1 MTAFNNE
8 LYLKLQAENISK
20 RIEQFNNKL
29 YLEFGGKIFDDYHA
43 SRVLPGF
50 QIDSKV
56 QMLLGLRDKVE
67 VIITISA
74 SDIET
79 SKMRADYGI
88 SYEDEVLRMIDAFH
102 ELDLYVGSV
111 VVTKYNKEP
120 EVKRFE
126 RKLKSIGIPLFYHYQ
141 IEGYPTDTD
150 KIVSEE
156 GFGKNDFI
164 ETTKSLIVVTA
175 PGPGS
180 GKMATCLSQLYHENK
195 RGICAGYAKYE
206 TFPIWNLPLK
216 HPVNLAYEAATAD
229 LNDVNM
235 IDPFHFN
242 AYNVLATNYNRDV
255 EVFPILEAL
264 FNKIYGESPY
274 KSPTDMGVNMVGF
287 CIEDEEKVKEA
298 CSAEVI
304 RRYFEAKLNVLT
316 GKGTDKEVEQI
327 KLIMK
332 QIGTSVTERNVV
344 EVALSKEAKEKA
356 PVLAIEM
363 KDGIIITGKQTNLLT
378 ATSAALLNSIKYLA
392 GIKDKLKLI
401 SPTMIEPLQKL
412 KKEVLGKRNVRLNAQ
427 DLLTVLSITAPTNP
441 IIEEA
446 LSLVTTLKGCEAHST
461 VVLGYEDASVLK
473 SLKINIT
480 QEAILKGE

>member
-50 QIDSKV
+50 KIDSKV
-56 QMLLGLRDKVE
+56 QMLLGLKEKVE
-67 VIITISA
+67 VIIAISA
-74 SDIET
+74 SDIQH
-79 SKMRADYGI
+79 SKVRADNGI
-88 SYEDEVLRMIDAFH
+88 SYEDEVVRMINAFKN
-102 ELDLYVGSV
+102 LDLYVGSV
-111 VVTKYNKEP
+111 VVTRYNKEP
-120 EVKRFE
+120 EIKRFE
-126 RKLKSIGIPLFYHYQ
+126 RKLKAMNIPMFYHYS
-141 IEGYPTDTD
+141 IPGYPTDTN
-150 KIVSEE
+150 KVVSEE
-156 GFGKNDFI
+156 GFGKNDYI

-195 RGICAGYAKYE
+195 HGVCAGYAKYE
-206 TFPIWNLPLK
+206 TFPIWNLALK

-242 AYNVLATNYNRDV
+242 AYNEVATNYNRDV

-264 FNKIYGESPY
+264 FRKIYGESPY

-287 CIEDEEKVKEA
+287 CIEDEDAVKEA
-298 CSAEVI
+298 CSQEII
-304 RRYFEAKLNVLT
+304 RRYYDAKVNLLI
-316 GKGTDKEVEQI
+316 GKGTEVEI
-327 KLIMK
+327 EKINLIMG
-332 QIGTSVTERNVV
+332 QIGTSINERK
-344 EVALSKEAKEKA
+344 VAGIALEKA
-356 PVLAIEM
+356 SKDKVPVLAIELN
-363 KDGIIITGKQTNLLT
+363 DGTIITGKQTYLLT
-378 ATSAALLNSIKYLA
+378 ATSAALLNSIKHLA

-401 SPTMIEPLQKL
+401 SPTIIEPLQKL
-412 KKEVLGKRNVRLNAQ
+412 KKEVLGKSNVRLNAQ
-427 DLLTVLSITAPTNP
+427 DLLTVLSIAAPTNP

-446 LSLVTTLKGCEAHST
+446 LNLITSLKGAEAHST
-461 VVLGYEDASVLK
+461 VLLAYEDQSVLK
-473 SLKINIT
+473 SLRLNVT
-480 QEAILKGE
+480 QEAVLRGE

>member
-150 KIVSEE
+150 KIVSED

-332 QIGTSVTERNVV
+332 QIGTSVPERNVV
-344 EVALSKEAKEKA
+344 EVALSKEAKEKS

-378 ATSAALLNSIKYLA
+378 ATSAAILNSIKYLA

>member
-88 SYEDEVLRMIDAFH
+88 SYEDEVFRMIDAFH

-264 FNKIYGESPY
+264 FKKIYGESPY

-344 EVALSKEAKEKA
+344 EVALSKEAKEKS

>member
-8 LYLKLQAENISK
+8 LFLKLQRENILK

-50 QIDSKV
+50 QVDSKI
-56 QMLLGLRDKVE
+56 QMLLGLKDEVE
-67 VIITISA
+67 VIIAISA
-74 SDIET
+74 HDIIT
-79 SKMRADYGI
+79 SKVRGDNGI
-88 SYEDEVLRMIDAFH
+88 SYEDEVFRMIATFK
-102 ELDLYVGSV
+102 ELKLYVGSV
-111 VVTKYNKEP
+111 VVTKYNNEP
-120 EVKRFE
+120 EIKRFE
-126 RKLKSIGIPLFYHYQ
+126 TKLKAINIPIFYHYQ

-150 KIVSEE
+150 KIVSDE

-164 ETTKSLIVVTA
+164 ETKKSLIVVTA

-206 TFPIWNLPLK
+206 TFPIWNLALK

-229 LNDVNM
+229 LSDVNM

-242 AYNVLATNYNRDV
+242 AYNVVATNYNRDV

-274 KSPTDMGVNMVGF
+274 KSPTDMGVNMIGF
-287 CIEDEEKVKEA
+287 CISDEEKVKEA
-298 CSAEVI
+298 CSQEII
-304 RRYFEAKLNVLT
+304 RRYFEAKLKVLI
-316 GKGTDKEVEQI
+316 GKGKEKEVDQI

-332 QIGTSVTERNVV
+332 QIGTSVPERKVI
-344 EVALSKEAKEKA
+344 EVALSKEEKENT
-356 PVLAIEM
+356 PVVAIELQ
-363 KDGIIITGKQTNLLT
+363 DGVIITGKQTSLLT
-378 ATSAALLNSIKYLA
+378 ATSAALLNSIKHLA

-401 SPTMIEPLQKL
+401 SPTMITPLQKL
-412 KKEVLGKRNVRLNAQ
+412 KKEVLGKNKVRLNAQ
-427 DLLTVLSITAPTNP
+427 DLLTILSITAPTNP

-446 LSLVTTLKGCEAHST
+446 LHILSSLKGCEAHST
-461 VVLGYEDASVLK
+461 VVLGYEDANVLK
-473 SLKINIT
+473 SLRLNVT

>member
-8 LYLKLQAENISK
+8 RYLKLQAENILK

-74 SDIET
+74 RDIET

-111 VVTKYNKEP
+111 VITKYNKEP

-126 RKLKSIGIPLFYHYQ
+126 RKLKSIGIPMFYHYP

-164 ETTKSLIVVTA
+164 ETTRSLIVVTA

-229 LNDVNM
+229 LSDVNM
-235 IDPFHFN
+235 IDPFHFS

-264 FNKIYGESPY
+264 FRKIYGESPY
-274 KSPTDMGVNMVGF
+274 KSPTDMGVNMNGF
-287 CIEDEEKVKEA
+287 CIDDEDAVKEA
-298 CSAEVI
+298 CCQEVI
-304 RRYFEAKLNVLT
+304 RRYFEAKLNLLM

-332 QIGTSVTERNVV
+332 QIGASVLDRKVIEA
-344 EVALSKEAKEKA
+344 ALAKEAKEKV

-363 KDGIIITGKQTNLLT
+363 KDGNIITGKQTDLLT
-378 ATSAALLNSIKYLA
+378 ATSAALLNSVKYLA
-392 GIKDKLKLI
+392 GIKDKLRLI
-401 SPTMIEPLQKL
+401 SPTVIEPLQKL
-412 KKEVLGKRNVRLNAQ
+412 KKSVLGKRNVRLNAQ
-427 DLLTVLSITAPTNP
+427 DLLTVLSIAAPTNP

-446 LSLVTTLKGCEAHST
+446 LQLISALKGCEAHST

-473 SLKINIT
+473 SLKLNVT
-480 QEAILKGE
+480 QEAIMKGE

>member
-8 LYLKLQAENISK
+8 RYLKLQAENILK

-264 FNKIYGESPY
+264 FKKIYGESPY

-344 EVALSKEAKEKA
+344 EVALSKEAKEKS

-473 SLKINIT
+473 SLKLNVT

>member
-150 KIVSEE
+150 RIVSEE

-332 QIGTSVTERNVV
+332 QIGTSVAERNVV
-344 EVALSKEAKEKA
+344 EVALSKEAKEKS

>member
-67 VIITISA
+67 VIITISE

-88 SYEDEVLRMIDAFH
+88 SYEDEVFRMIDSIH
-102 ELDLYVGSV
+102 ELDVYVGSV
-111 VVTKYNKEP
+111 VVTKYNKES

-126 RKLKSIGIPLFYHYQ
+126 RKLKSIGIPMFYHYQ
-141 IEGYPTDTD
+141 IDGYPTDTD
-150 KIVSEE
+150 RIVSED

-195 RGICAGYAKYE
+195 RGICAGFAKYE

-242 AYNVLATNYNRDV
+242 AYNFLATNYNRDV

-287 CIEDEEKVKEA
+287 CIEDEDKVKEA
-298 CSAEVI
+298 CCAEVI

-327 KLIMK
+327 KLILK
-332 QIGTSVTERNVV
+332 QIGANILDRKVI
-344 EVALSKEAKEKA
+344 EVALAKEAKDKT

-363 KDGIIITGKQTNLLT
+363 SDGTIITGKQTKLLT

-446 LSLVTTLKGCEAHST
+446 LDLVTSLKGCEAHST
-461 VVLGYEDASVLK
+461 VVLGYEDQSVLK
-473 SLKINIT
+473 SLRLNVT

>member
-1 MTAFNNE
+1 MAAFNNE
-8 LYLKLQAENISK
+8 LFLKLQRENISK

-50 QIDSKV
+50 QVDSKI

-67 VIITISA
+67 VIIAISA
-74 SDIET
+74 GDIEK
-79 SKMRADYGI
+79 SKIRGDNGI
-88 SYEDEVLRMIDAFH
+88 SYEDEVFRMIDSFK

-126 RKLKSIGIPLFYHYQ
+126 RKLKAINIPMFYHYQ

-150 KIVSEE
+150 KIVSED

-164 ETTKSLIVVTA
+164 ETTRSLIVVTA

-206 TFPIWNLPLK
+206 TFPIWNLALK

-229 LNDVNM
+229 LSDVNM

-242 AYNVLATNYNRDV
+242 AYNIVATNYNRDV
-255 EVFPILEAL
+255 EVFPILESL

-274 KSPTDMGVNMVGF
+274 KSPTDMGVNMIGF
-287 CIEDEEKVKEA
+287 CIEDDEKVKEA
-298 CSAEVI
+298 CSQEII
-304 RRYFEAKLNVLT
+304 RRYFEAKLKVLV
-316 GKGTDKEVEQI
+316 GKGTEKEVEQI

-332 QIGTSVTERNVV
+332 QIDTTISERKVID
-344 EVALSKEAKEKA
+344 VALNKEVKEKV
-356 PVLAIEM
+356 PVLSIELE
-363 KDGIIITGKQTNLLT
+363 DGEIITGKQTDLLT
-378 ATSAALLNSIKYLA
+378 ATSAALLNSIKHLA

-412 KKEVLGKRNVRLNAQ
+412 KKEVLGKKNARLNAQ
-427 DLLTVLSITAPTNP
+427 DLLTILSITAPTNP

-446 LSLVTTLKGCEAHST
+446 LNLLTTLKGCEAHST
-461 VVLGYEDASVLK
+461 VVLGYEDASILK
-473 SLKINIT
+473 SLRLNVT
-480 QEAILKGE
+480 QEAILRGE

>member
-88 SYEDEVLRMIDAFH
+88 SYEDEVFRMIDSFH

-111 VVTKYNKEP
+111 VVTKYNKES

-126 RKLKSIGIPLFYHYQ
+126 RKLKSIGIPMFYHYQ
-141 IEGYPTDTD
+141 IDGYPTDTD
-150 KIVSEE
+150 RIVSED

-242 AYNVLATNYNRDV
+242 AYNILATNYNRDV

-287 CIEDEEKVKEA
+287 CIEDEDKVKEA
-298 CSAEVI
+298 CCAEVI

-316 GKGTDKEVEQI
+316 GKGTDKEIEQI
-327 KLIMK
+327 KLILK
-332 QIGTSVTERNVV
+332 QIGANILDRKVI
-344 EVALSKEAKEKA
+344 EVALAKEAKDKT

-363 KDGIIITGKQTNLLT
+363 SDGTIITGKQTKLLT

-446 LSLVTTLKGCEAHST
+446 LDLVTSLKGCEAHST
-461 VVLGYEDASVLK
+461 VVLGYEDQSVLK
-473 SLKINIT
+473 SLRLNVT

>member
-150 KIVSEE
+150 KIVSED

-344 EVALSKEAKEKA
+344 EVALSKEAKEKS

-378 ATSAALLNSIKYLA
+378 ATSAAILNSIKYLA

-461 VVLGYEDASVLK
+461 VVLGYEDDSVLK

>member
-88 SYEDEVLRMIDAFH
+88 SYEDEVFRMIDSFH

-111 VVTKYNKEP
+111 VVTKYNKES

-126 RKLKSIGIPLFYHYQ
+126 RKLKSIGIPMFYHYQ
-141 IEGYPTDTD
+141 IDGYPTDTD
-150 KIVSEE
+150 RIVSED

-242 AYNVLATNYNRDV
+242 AYNILATNYNRDV

-287 CIEDEEKVKEA
+287 CIEDEDKVKEA
-298 CSAEVI
+298 CCAEVI

-327 KLIMK
+327 KLILK
-332 QIGTSVTERNVV
+332 QIGANILDRKVI
-344 EVALSKEAKEKA
+344 EVALAKEAKDKT

-363 KDGIIITGKQTNLLT
+363 SDGTIITGKQTKLLT

-446 LSLVTTLKGCEAHST
+446 LDLVTSLKGCEAHST
-461 VVLGYEDASVLK
+461 VVLGYEDQSVLK
-473 SLKINIT
+473 SLRLNVT

>member
-216 HPVNLAYEAATAD
+216 HPVNLAYEAAPAD

-264 FNKIYGESPY
+264 FKKIYGESPY

-344 EVALSKEAKEKA
+344 EVALSKEAKEKS

-473 SLKINIT
+473 SLKLNIT

>member
-264 FNKIYGESPY
+264 FKKIYGESPY

-344 EVALSKEAKEKA
+344 EVALSKEAKEKS

-473 SLKINIT
+473 SLKLNVT

>member
-1 MTAFNNE
+1 
-8 LYLKLQAENISK
+8 
-20 RIEQFNNKL
+20 
-29 YLEFGGKIFDDYHA
+29 
-43 SRVLPGF
+43 
-50 QIDSKV
+50 
-56 QMLLGLRDKVE
+56 
-67 VIITISA
+67 
-74 SDIET
+74 
-79 SKMRADYGI
+79 MRADYGI
-88 SYEDEVLRMIDAFH
+88 SYEDEVFRMIDAFK

-111 VVTKYNKEP
+111 VITKYNKEP

-126 RKLKSIGIPLFYHYQ
+126 RKLKAINIPLFYHYQ

-164 ETTKSLIVVTA
+164 ETTRSLIVVTA

-180 GKMATCLSQLYHENK
+180 GKMATCLSQLYHENR
-195 RGICAGYAKYE
+195 RGLCAGYAKYE
-206 TFPIWNLPLK
+206 TFPIWNLALK

-242 AYNVLATNYNRDV
+242 AYNIVATNYNRDV

-298 CSAEVI
+298 CSAEII
-304 RRYFEAKLNVLT
+304 RRYFEAKLNLLM

-332 QIGTSVTERNVV
+332 QIGASILDRKVI
-344 EVALSKEAKEKA
+344 EVALAKEAKEKV

-363 KDGIIITGKQTNLLT
+363 KDGNIITGKQTDLLT
-378 ATSAALLNSIKYLA
+378 ATSAALLNSVKYLA
-392 GIKDKLKLI
+392 GIKDKLRLI
-401 SPTMIEPLQKL
+401 SPTVIEPLQKL
-412 KKEVLGKRNVRLNAQ
+412 KKSVLGKRNVRLNAQ
-427 DLLTVLSITAPTNP
+427 DLLTVLSIAAPTNP

-446 LSLVTTLKGCEAHST
+446 LQLISLLKGCEAHST

-473 SLKINIT
+473 SLKLNVT
-480 QEAILKGE
+480 QESIMKGE

>member
-229 LNDVNM
+229 LSDVNM

-332 QIGTSVTERNVV
+332 QIGTSVSERNVV
-344 EVALSKEAKEKA
+344 EVALSKEAKEKS

-473 SLKINIT
+473 SLKLNVT

>member
-29 YLEFGGKIFDDYHA
+29 YLECGGKIFDDYHA

-88 SYEDEVLRMIDAFH
+88 SYEDEVFRMIDSFH

-111 VVTKYNKEP
+111 VVTKYNKES

-126 RKLKSIGIPLFYHYQ
+126 RKLKSIGIPMFYHYQ
-141 IEGYPTDTD
+141 IDGYPTDTD
-150 KIVSEE
+150 RIVSED

-242 AYNVLATNYNRDV
+242 AYNILATNYNRDV

-287 CIEDEEKVKEA
+287 CIEDEDKVKEA
-298 CSAEVI
+298 CCAEVI

-327 KLIMK
+327 KLILK
-332 QIGTSVTERNVV
+332 QIGANILDRKVI
-344 EVALSKEAKEKA
+344 EVALAKEAKDKT

-363 KDGIIITGKQTNLLT
+363 SDGTIITGKQTKLLT

-446 LSLVTTLKGCEAHST
+446 LDLVTSLKGCEAHST
-461 VVLGYEDASVLK
+461 VVLGYEDQSVLK
-473 SLKINIT
+473 SLRLNVT

>member
-88 SYEDEVLRMIDAFH
+88 SYEDEVFRMIDSFH

-111 VVTKYNKEP
+111 VVTKYNKES

-126 RKLKSIGIPLFYHYQ
+126 RKLKSIGIPMFYHYQ
-141 IEGYPTDTD
+141 IDGYPTDTD
-150 KIVSEE
+150 RIVSED

-242 AYNVLATNYNRDV
+242 AYNILATNYNRDV

-287 CIEDEEKVKEA
+287 CIEDDDNVKEA
-298 CSAEVI
+298 CCAEVI
-304 RRYFEAKLNVLT
+304 RRFFEAKLNVLT

-327 KLIMK
+327 KLILK
-332 QIGTSVTERNVV
+332 QIGANILDLKVI
-344 EVALSKEAKEKA
+344 EVALAKEAKDKT

-363 KDGIIITGKQTNLLT
+363 SDGTIITGKQTKLLT

-446 LSLVTTLKGCEAHST
+446 LDLVTSLKGCEAHST
-461 VVLGYEDASVLK
+461 VVLGYEDQSVLK
-473 SLKINIT
+473 SLRLNVT